1 MKKKLVAFLLAVTV
15 VCALCSGVATAAE
28 TRASYI
34 LVSYQIAGAKGDSSG
49 EFKVKYDVEAN
60 KQGTVGIESIE
71 IYKWDDTYVTT
82 ITGTV
87 SNGLLETNTTEACG
101 TYVYTGTPG
110 ESYYAIVTLSARAG
124 TIYDSRQWPTAT
136 VKTPT

>member
-1 MKKKLVAFLLAVTV
+1 MKKKLIAFLLAVTV
-15 VCALCSGVATAAE
+15 VCALCGGVAAAVE
-28 TRASYI
+28 PRASYI
-34 LVSYQIAGAKGDSSG
+34 LAAYQIVGAKGDGSG
-49 EFKVKYDVEAN
+49 EFKVKYDIEAN

-87 SNGLLETNTTEACG
+87 ENGLLEPNTTEACG

-124 TIYDSRQWPTAT
+124 SIYDSRQWTTAT
-136 VKTPT
+136 IKTPT